1 MFLSLYDFYDIEPVK
16 KQDNLDQI
24 KNNIPNV
31 NPNVNPNANP
41 NAFSKTFQTF
51 NNFIV
56 AFYNKHPI
64 TLQNILISSY
74 NPFDP
79 FNLKNRD

>member
-24 KNNIPNV
+24 KNNI
-31 NPNVNPNANP
+31 PNANP